1 MKKTRFYSLLFAL
14 LLFVC
19 IGCGN
24 QSTQDHDANASDGS
38 ETSVEETVADS
49 LETSTEE
56 TVADSLV
63 TSTEETVTD
72 SLESDAEEASADTA
86 EDPTADN
93 TKSDAEEALTDTAE
107 ANTEEAPITP
117 PATES
122 EAAATEAAPV
132 APETVTPVPAPT
144 PSASALPPCPYPTNI
159 WLEETT
165 EYGLKIYVLYST
177 HTDIGSA
184 RWNAPI
190 PGNSQVFDY
199 YNSEGDSAFTDLV
212 FGQQTQLHDDT
223 GVFHG
228 MHFVYPVVKI
238 GNFAEGTIY
247 KISAGGHF
255 TNIVDPATGH
265 PSCPNF
271 GTGLC
276 QPGTIN

>member
-1 MKKTRFYSLLFAL
+1 
-14 LLFVC
+14 V
-19 IGCGN
+19 II
-24 QSTQDHDANASDGS
+24 
-38 ETSVEETVADS
+38 
-49 LETSTEE
+49 
-56 TVADSLV
+56 
-63 TSTEETVTD
+63 
-72 SLESDAEEASADTA
+72 
-86 EDPTADN
+86 PTAMEKD
-93 TKSDAEEALTDTAE
+93 KDRD
-107 ANTEEAPITP
+107 
-117 PATES
+117 
-122 EAAATEAAPV
+122 
-132 APETVTPVPAPT
+132 
-144 PSASALPPCPYPTNI
+144 I

-177 HTDIGSA
+177 HNNIGSA
-184 RWNAPI
+184 RWNAPV
-190 PGNSQVFDY
+190 PANHEVFEYYAPNDPNS
-199 YNSEGDSAFTDLV
+199 DSPFTDLV